1 MRHPQLMSI
10 ITWSI
15 AYLLVNGD
23 SRLIVLFGGMG
34 AWAIMEILLINR
46 RDGEW
51 IKEPAPAWQK
61 EIKGLAISVFIFV
74 IVVAAHPFI
83 AGVSVR

>member
-1 MRHPQLMSI
+1 MSI

-23 SRLIVLFGGMG
+23 SRPIVLFGGMG
-34 AWAIMEILLINR
+34 VWAIMEILLINR

-51 IKEPAPAWQK
+51 IKKPAPAWSK
-61 EIKGLAISVFIFV
+61 EIKGLAISVLIFV
-74 IVVAAHPFI
+74 ILVAEHPLI

>member
-1 MRHPQLMSI
+1 MSI

-51 IKEPAPAWQK
+51 IKEPAPAWPK